1 MALLAAGVVLLSA
14 AIELLADAVGRHL
27 TIWRAVPLPHSH
39 EGRIVV
45 LLVLLA
51 GSVALA
57 ALALRSRPAALVLS
71 VEGGSLRLP
80 SDTLERYLAA
90 ELARDPDVVSSK
102 ATFVLRDQR
111 LTAHVRVALRPLAP
125 PVVLRE
131 RLAGMA
137 QTALRG
143 KLDRAVEVREPVVK
157 VLRVHD
163 LPRYLK

>member
-1 MALLAAGVVLLSA
+1 MALLAAGVVLVSA
-14 AIELLADAVGRHL
+14 AIELLAAAVGRHL
-27 TIWRAVPLPHSH
+27 SIWRTVPLPHSH

-51 GSVALA
+51 GCVALA

-80 SDTLERYLAA
+80 PDTLERYLAA

-102 ATFVLRDQR
+102 ATFALRDER
-111 LTAHVRVALRPLAP
+111 LTAQVRVALRPLAP
-125 PVVLRE
+125 PAALRE
-131 RLAGMA
+131 RLAGAA
-137 QTALRG
+137 QAALRDTLG
-143 KLDRAVEVREPVVK
+143 LAVEVHEPVVK